1 MPKIDMPIGV
11 GDKDY
16 SDEAK
21 KLTELMFNPG
31 RTTTGQAEY
40 TSDTSGIVYR
50 TADYPDNSSIY
61 NKGDICLISML
72 HTLYGGEDGWIMMA
86 KDINEKSAV
95 EIVKW

>member
-11 GDKDY
+11 GNKDY

-21 KLTELMFNPG
+21 KLTELMFDAG
-31 RTTTGQAEY
+31 RTYTGQVEY
-40 TSDTSGIVYR
+40 TSATSGISYR

-61 NKGDICLISML
+61 NKGDVGLISLL

>member
-11 GDKDY
+11 GNKDY

-21 KLTELMFNPG
+21 KLTELMFDAG
-31 RTTTGQAEY
+31 RTSKGQVEY
-40 TSDTSGIVYR
+40 TSATSGISYR

-61 NKGDICLISML
+61 NKGDVGLISLL